1 MLTGESI
8 ALVTPRVTLFR
19 GAVPDRT
26 LPAMHEAII
35 RQAPPTPHIL
45 YGKTFAVGEL
55 AFPVDFPLVNVKQ
68 SLFEFNVVITMCDI
82 DSTDSAVK
90 PTRGNKIWVD
100 LHLSSSSLRASLST

>member
-1 MLTGESI
+1 
-8 ALVTPRVTLFR
+8 
-19 GAVPDRT
+19 
-26 LPAMHEAII
+26 
-35 RQAPPTPHIL
+35 
-45 YGKTFAVGEL
+45 
-55 AFPVDFPLVNVKQ
+55 LVNVKQ